1 MRIGSFD
8 TAERVLVVAEIGNNH
23 EGDFD
28 RAMRLV
34 ESAAAAGV
42 NAVKFQTARA
52 ELFISAADVERQ
64 RRFASYEFSPAQWAT
79 LAARAHGL
87 GLLFLSTPLD
97 LRSLT
102 MLAPLVDA
110 IKVAS
115 GDITFLPLLDS
126 AAQTRKP
133 IIFSTGAATLEEV
146 EATVRR
152 IHEHW
157 RRIGH
162 SGQLGA
168 LHCVS
173 AYPAP
178 PAEAQ
183 LRTIATLAVAVDG
196 TVGYSDH
203 VLGIEAACAAVAL
216 GARIVEKHFTLDKQQ
231 SSFRDHQLSADPADM
246 TLLVQRIRQIE
257 PMLGVPG
264 KTIQPSESVN
274 RTAIRRS
281 IAAARDLPAGHVL
294 RAADLIWLRP
304 GSGLAP
310 GEESLLIGRTVTRG
324 VSAGSLLS
332 EGDVS

>member
-178 PAEAQ
+178 PAE
-183 LRTIATLAVAVDG
+183 
-196 TVGYSDH
+196 H